1 MMSSA
6 ETRLDG
12 STLIVRVPM
21 RFQRRGGRK
30 RIVAPDGGELGPAT
44 KPQLDGTLVKALARA
59 WRWRRLLDE
68 GQFAS
73 VRELAEAE
81 RIGLSYISRVL
92 RLTLLA
98 PDIMERILDG
108 RPTADFAQ
116 LMKRFPVAWERHREA
131 LQVTRPHEDHQTSG
145 SEVRG

>member
-1 MMSSA
+1 MTTDA
-6 ETRLDG
+6 EAKLEGT
-12 STLIVRVPM
+12 TLVVRIPM
-21 RFQRRGGRK
+21 HFQRRGGRK
-30 RIVAPDGGELGPAT
+30 RIVAPDGGELAPAT
-44 KPQLDGTLVKALARA
+44 EWRRDQGARA
-59 WRWRRLLDE
+59 GVAVAAAARR

-116 LMKRFPVAWERHREA
+116 LMKPFPVAWERQREA
-131 LQVTRPHEDHQTSG
+131 LQVTRPHEDVQTSG
-145 SEVRG
+145 S